1 MLLKHHAATCTM
13 RIKYVLYCTSKT
25 YRLCSVS
32 SQLSIICQWGNL
44 PLAAIASFRLKCRL
58 VGCRYIRTQL
68 EILSNRRSR
77 SPARIPFPWQQARPL
92 HQQQHAA
99 GSCTRLLLLPQP
111 NNWALNLIKYFSQ
124 TDSLFDYCKTL
135 YKVADVSLPEDC
147 FFSKC
152 FLKLRNIYES
162 FVSNQCLGACMEL
175 LKWRDSSRTVS
186 NLCFI
191 ILMVRRQMALIW
203 WTH

>member
-1 MLLKHHAATCTM
+1 MW
-13 RIKYVLYCTSKT
+13 IKYVLYCTSKT

-32 SQLSIICQWGNL
+32 SQLIIICQWGNL

-68 EILSNRRSR
+68 EILSNRHSR

-92 HQQQHAA
+92 HQQQQAA

-111 NNWALNLIKYFSQ
+111 KNWALNLIKYFSQ
-124 TDSLFDYCKTL
+124 TDSLFNYCKTL
-135 YKVADVSLPEDC
+135 YKVKLQMLAYLKTVSFRNASWSFEIFTNLSFRISVWGLVWNSSSDVIPANEASL
-147 FFSKC
+147 
-152 FLKLRNIYES
+152 R
-162 FVSNQCLGACMEL
+162 
-175 LKWRDSSRTVS
+175 RTVS
-186 NLCFI
+186 NLCFK

-203 WTH
+203 WAH